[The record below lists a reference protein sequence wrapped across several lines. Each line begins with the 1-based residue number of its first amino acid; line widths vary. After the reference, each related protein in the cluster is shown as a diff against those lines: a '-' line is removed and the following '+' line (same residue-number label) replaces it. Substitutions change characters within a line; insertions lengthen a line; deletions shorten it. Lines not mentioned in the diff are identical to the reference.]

1 MAISLITWGAEEVLP
16 VHDAIIHDVGVGA
29 SGILYGCGVTKS
41 GNVLTVGTGYGI
53 IKGRLFQI
61 SEATDV
67 TVTLS
72 SGATLYGMIYVKLD
86 LSNAE
91 EPITIE
97 VSRTSAQR
105 TLVQEDNANYVEGV
119 YEICLATFRISTT
132 EITDLV
138 QAFNPIS
145 YNALSD
151 AYYKPDTNYTLDW
164 RGAGYLTNTRTA
176 ITFAIPLNRL
186 PDKIMNAVH
195 VSSSLTVRQ
204 DGGYIVGSASAGAS
218 IAAFNSHTIAVK
230 SNCLV
235 VTVVHNAGMGGTNNA
250 PVAVA
255 CTLTV
260 RFTA

>member
-1 MAISLITWGAEEVLP
+1 MAISLITWGTQEVLP

-41 GNVLTVGTGYGI
+41 GNVLTVGTGYGL

-72 SGATLYGMIYVKLD
+72 SGATLYGMIYAKLD
-86 LSNAE
+86 LSNTE

-97 VSRTSAQR
+97 VSRTSTQR
-105 TLVQEDNANYVEGV
+105 TLTQEDNANFIEGV

-132 EITDLV
+132 DITNLT
-138 QAFNPIS
+138 ATFNPIS
-145 YNALSD
+145 YGALSD
-151 AYYKPDTNYTLDW
+151 MYYEPGKEYTLDV
-164 RGAGYLTNTRTA
+164 RGAGYLTNSNTA
-176 ITFAIPLNRL
+176 ITFSIPLNRL
-186 PDKIMNAVH
+186 ASKVTGATH
-195 VSSSLTVRQ
+195 VSSSLTIRQ
-204 DGGYIVGSASAGAS
+204 NGNYIVGSASAGAS
-218 IAAFNSHTIAVK
+218 IAAFSSHTIAVK
-230 SNCLV
+230 QNCLV
-235 VTVVHNAGMGGTNNA
+235 VTVVYNAGIGGTNNA

-260 RFTA
+260 RFT